1 MPDETTQ
8 MEWPLEDPRREPS
21 ESRPRPRPTFQ
32 AYAPNQLVLP
42 MDLQELIPPRHV
54 VRVVNEAIDRIP
66 DATFE
71 APYVGGGRPPYHPKM
86 LTKVIVYA
94 YTQRL
99 YSSRQIAKA
108 VREQVPFMWLA
119 ARQTPD
125 FRTINRFRSDRLKAL
140 IDRIFSD
147 ILQQLLRAGYV
158 KLEHYFVDG
167 TKIEANANRYTFVW
181 KKAVEK
187 NKAKLETTI
196 KEILK
201 TIDEVNTAEDA
212 HYGDRDLEEV
222 DPAPLDADDVE
233 RRAEELEERLN
244 TQPEAPKQARRVV
257 RDLRLKL
264 VPRLRRYEQ
273 QLAACGDRNS
283 YSKTDPDATFMRLK
297 EDHMRNG
304 QLKPAYNV
312 QMGTE
317 NQFIIGYSVH
327 QNRADAGC
335 LIPHLERLRTL
346 VGRLPQTIVADAGY
360 GSEENFAY
368 VEKQGRTALM
378 KWNTYRLESTR
389 KWQRQVKRV
398 ENWTYDDTHDEW
410 ICAAG
415 RRLTF
420 QGLKQACSDNGYRA
434 TLRVY
439 QAHDCPTCPLKAE
452 CTKAEYRRIQISPL
466 LRRYKQEVR
475 ERLKVPEVMT
485 MVKRRGVEVES
496 VWGHIKENRQ
506 FRRFLLRGLTKV
518 QTEWGLLSVAH
529 NLLKQATLAS

>member
-1 MPDETTQ
+1 MPDDPSQ
-8 MEWPLEDPRREPS
+8 MEWPLNNPRREPV

-32 AYAPNQLVLP
+32 PYVPDQLVLP

-54 VRVVNEAIDRIP
+54 VRVVNDAIGCIP

-71 APYVGGGRPPYHPKM
+71 APYAGGGRPAYHPKM

-94 YTQRL
+94 YTQRI

-125 FRTINRFRSDRLKAL
+125 FRTINRFRGDRLKTL
-140 IDRIFSD
+140 IDQIVSEM
-147 ILQQLLRAGYV
+147 LQQRLAAGYV

-187 NKAKLETTI
+187 NKAKLEAKIRDLITQIDAVDTT
-196 KEILK
+196 
-201 TIDEVNTAEDA
+201 EDA
-212 HYGDRDLEEV
+212 EYGDRDLDDG
-222 DPAPLDADDVE
+222 DPEPLDGAAVE
-233 RRAEELEERLN
+233 RIAAELEERLR
-244 TQPEAPKQARRVV
+244 TQPKTDKKARRVA
-257 RDLRLKL
+257 RELRLKL
-264 VPRLRRYEQ
+264 APRLQRYEQ
-273 QLAACGDRNS
+273 QLAQCGERNS
-283 YSKTDPDATFMRLK
+283 FSKTDPDATFMRLK

-304 QLKPAYNV
+304 PLKPADNV

-327 QNRADAGC
+327 QNRTDAGC
-335 LIPHLERLRTL
+335 LIPHWERLHTL

-368 VEKQGRTALM
+368 VEQQGRTALM
-378 KWNTYRLESTR
+378 KWNTYRLEGTR
-389 KWQRQVKRV
+389 KWQRHVKRA
-398 ENWTYDDTHDEW
+398 ENWTYDDTRDEW

-415 RRLTF
+415 QRLAF
-420 QGLKQACSDNGYRA
+420 QGLKQARSDNGYRA

-452 CTKAEYRRIQISPL
+452 GTTAEYRRIQISPL
-466 LRRYKQEVR
+466 RRRYKQEVR
-475 ERLKVPEVMT
+475 ERLKVPEAMA

-496 VWGHIKENRQ
+496 VWGHIKEDRQ
-506 FRRFLLRGLTKV
+506 FRRFLLRGLAKV